1 MDTSKQDILA
11 LYTAEQVREL
21 DRQAIAVHGIDG
33 YDLMQ
38 RAADFMFTQ
47 LASRYA
53 DLRHWLVL
61 CGAGN
66 NAGDGYVIA
75 RLARESGLQVKVI
88 SLKSASQLTGAA
100 EIAAT
105 AWLASGGE
113 IQDWAEEPE
122 FDAELIIDAL
132 LGTGMDRPLAGD
144 YLAAVK
150 WLNQQTAVV
159 AAVDIPSGL
168 SADTG
173 VVQSSCVKADLSYT
187 FIGRKQG
194 LFTADGQSFTGEL
207 LFDQLAVPDEIFLNV
222 PAAAQLLSKDPE
234 YVQPRTQNSH
244 KGSYGHLLVC
254 GGQAGM
260 SGAVLLAGETA
271 LRAGAGVVS
280 IATDNAHAACINLSR
295 PELMVK
301 AVTDSATLL
310 MLAERASVI
319 ALGPG
324 LGTSDWGQL
333 CFDVLV
339 NMDDSKPVVLDADGL
354 NLLAKSPMQRC
365 NWVLTPHPAEAARLL
380 GVSTEQV
387 QQDRFTAIRKLA
399 EKYQAVV
406 VLKGSGSLV
415 ADFRRHNPA
424 GEIVVDVCPFGNP
437 GMASAGMGDVLTGL
451 VAALLGQGL
460 DCLGAARLAVVIHAR
475 AGDCLAEQQGQ
486 LGLLAAD
493 MPAMIRQLLNSQG
506 LDRET

>member
-1 MDTSKQDILA
+1 MDISKQDMLA

-33 YDLMQ
+33 YVLMQ
-38 RAADFMFTQ
+38 RAAEFMFAQ
-47 LASRYA
+47 LSSRYGE
-53 DLRHWLVL
+53 LRHWLVL
-61 CGAGN
+61 CGGGN

-100 EIAAT
+100 ETAA
-105 AWLASGGE
+105 ADWLDSGGE
-113 IQDWAEEPE
+113 IHGWAGEPE
-122 FDAELIIDAL
+122 SDADLIIDAL
-132 LGTGMDRPLAGD
+132 LGTGMDRPLVGD
-144 YLAAVK
+144 YLAAVQ
-150 WLNQQTAVV
+150 WVNMQTALV

-168 SADTG
+168 NADTG
-173 VVQSSCVKADLSYT
+173 LAQSDCVKADLSCT

-194 LFTADGQSFTGEL
+194 LFTADGQTFTGEL
-207 LFDQLAVPDEIFLNV
+207 LFDQLAVPDEVYLHV
-222 PAAAQLLSKDPE
+222 PAAAQLLSQNPE
-234 YVQPRTQNSH
+234 YIQPRTQNSH
-244 KGSYGHLLVC
+244 KGNYGHLLIC

-271 LRAGAGVVS
+271 LRAGAGVVNLV
-280 IATDNAHAACINLSR
+280 TDSTHAAYLNLSR

-301 AVTDSATLL
+301 AVADPAALL
-310 MLAERASVI
+310 MVAEQASVI

-324 LGTSDWGQL
+324 LGMSDWSQL
-333 CFDVLV
+333 CFDTLLST
-339 NMDDSKPVVLDADGL
+339 DEARPVVLDADGL
-354 NLLAKSPMQRC
+354 NLLAKSPVQRS

-387 QQDRFTAIRKLA
+387 QQDRFAATRTLA

-415 ADFRRHNPA
+415 ADCRRLNQA
-424 GEIVVDVCPFGNP
+424 GKIVVDVCPFGNP

-460 DCLGAARLAVVIHAR
+460 GCLEAARLAVVIHAR